1 MLGSAY
7 GYKHEDF
14 IKKYNDLSNQRE
26 SPATPIKINI
36 GTKIGQIASCNLSIV
51 PDDST
56 DGLLE
61 MLGRIS
67 ISSSKAGYWSSSIKY
82 SFKSNVGK
90 SNGKAGGILK
100 YLKVVNEALRF
111 WNQRVKDLVCA
122 VYIEPWHKDIFDVL
136 DMRKKT
142 GDENLRARDLFSA
155 LWVQIIL

>member
-1 MLGSAY
+1 MVTNTP
-7 GYKHEDF
+7 EDF
-14 IKKYNDLSNQRE
+14 IKYNDLSNQRE

-67 ISSSKAGYWSSSIKY
+67 ISSSKAEGIGLAVSNIRSKE
-82 SFKSNVGK
+82 SNVGK

-111 WNQRVKDLVCA
+111 WNQRVKDLVL
-122 VYIEPWHKDIFDVL
+122 VL
-136 DMRKKT
+136 
-142 GDENLRARDLFSA
+142 F
-155 LWVQIIL
+155 I